1 MAKLQT
7 KTKENPKLMQK
18 TLADGRQSLY
28 LEYYMGYNKVFD
40 EKTGRE
46 HIKHI
51 RSKEYLGLYLLPNPR
66 TPEERQ
72 QNKETLALAAE
83 IRMDK
88 EKILIARK
96 YDKAAPVKQKINFL
110 NFYEAYIKAY
120 TKKDIRMIE
129 GALGRF
135 RSFLAES
142 YPNMQTNL
150 KPEQITK
157 EMMTKFV
164 EYLQDSKGE
173 GALGYFQRFK
183 KVVKYAVDQDII
195 LKNPCTGVRCVVDDT
210 SLKKDVLSLDEIK
223 MLANTP
229 YQNTEVRRAFL
240 FSLYAGLRY
249 CDVADLKYSNVD
261 YANKIIRFDQ
271 NKTTG
276 HSKQSVV
283 IIPLSNTLLKL
294 IGEKPLKDA
303 PIFTL
308 PSHTGCLKALRIW
321 VARAGIDKHITW
333 HCARHS
339 FAVNL
344 LGECHTDIKTVA
356 SLLGHSGLKHTEKYT
371 RAVDALKE
379 KAVNALPELKTI

>member
-40 EKTGRE
+40 ENTGRE

-51 RSKEYLGLYLLPNPR
+51 RSKEFLGLYLLPNPR

-135 RSFLAES
+135 RSF
-142 YPNMQTNL
+142 
-150 KPEQITK
+150 
-157 EMMTKFV
+157 F
-164 EYLQDSKGE
+164 
-173 GALGYFQRFK
+173 
-183 KVVKYAVDQDII
+183 AV
-195 LKNPCTGVRCVVDDT
+195 T
-210 SLKKDVLSLDEIK
+210 SL
-223 MLANTP
+223 LA
-229 YQNTEVRRAFL
+229 
-240 FSLYAGLRY
+240 
-249 CDVADLKYSNVD
+249 
-261 YANKIIRFDQ
+261 
-271 NKTTG
+271 
-276 HSKQSVV
+276 
-283 IIPLSNTLLKL
+283 
-294 IGEKPLKDA
+294 
-303 PIFTL
+303 
-308 PSHTGCLKALRIW
+308 
-321 VARAGIDKHITW
+321 
-333 HCARHS
+333 
-339 FAVNL
+339 
-344 LGECHTDIKTVA
+344 
-356 SLLGHSGLKHTEKYT
+356 
-371 RAVDALKE
+371 
-379 KAVNALPELKTI
+379 